1 MSISMKELAKKINVS
16 PSTVSR
22 VINGNKNVSP
32 ETYKLVMDAV
42 EKYNYIPNEAARNLK
57 SCQSSTVGILVSDLS
72 NSFYTSIIAGA
83 EAELKSHGY
92 SIILSN
98 YNEDYYQQIAYTKLM
113 LSRNVAGLIMS
124 PSGDS
129 RPYYDIFTG
138 TSVPIVYVD
147 TYPADRPDCDCVMI
161 DNSTAAYRLANHMI
175 DMYGDDIFI
184 LSTHEG
190 YSMTDGTHTSD
201 LRYNAIKQAFS
212 DRGLSVRSGFEY
224 TSEKS
229 SYSAGYEYIDRL
241 LRDGLRPRAILS
253 TSNNI
258 TYGAIA
264 AISDF
269 GLVVP
274 SDIAVACF
282 DATDPTGLVR
292 PRITSINQPSCKMGE
307 LAARLLLERIANP
320 DDHFSQK
327 VMVDPIFEIQESCGY
342 TEYLRRRDAY
352 K

>member
-1 MSISMKELAKKINVS
+1 MSISMKELAKKLNIS
-16 PSTVSR
+16 ASTVSR

-32 ETYKLVMDAV
+32 KTYRLVMDAV

-57 SCQSSTVGILVSDLS
+57 SCQSTTVGILVSDLS

-83 EAELKSHGY
+83 EAEFKSHGY

-98 YNEDYYQQIAYTKLM
+98 YNEDYYQQIEYTRLM

-129 RPYYDIFTG
+129 KPYYDKFTDA
-138 TSVPIVYVD
+138 SVPVVYID

-190 YSMTDGTHTSD
+190 YTITDGSHASD
-201 LRYNAIKQAFS
+201 LRYNAIKQAFA
-212 DRGLSVRSGFEY
+212 DRGLSVRSGYEY
-224 TSEKS
+224 TSDKS
-229 SYSAGYEYIDRL
+229 TYGAGYEYISRL
-241 LRDGLRPRAILS
+241 LRDGIRPRALLS

-264 AISDF
+264 AISDS
-269 GLVVP
+269 GLAVP

-282 DATDPTGLVR
+282 DAIDPTGLVR
-292 PRITSINQPSCKMGE
+292 PRITSINQPAFKMGE
-307 LAARLLLERIANP
+307 LAARLMLERIAHP

-327 VMVDPIFEIQESCGY
+327 VMVEPIFDIQESCGY
-342 TEYLRRRDAY
+342 SEFLRQKDA

>member
-1 MSISMKELAKKINVS
+1 MSVSMKDLAEKLNISV
-16 PSTVSR
+16 STVSR
-22 VINGNKNVSP
+22 VINGSKNVSP
-32 ETYKLVMDAV
+32 KMQRLVMDAV
-42 EKYNYIPNEAARNLK
+42 KEYNYIPNEAARNLK
-57 SCQSSTVGILVSDLS
+57 SCQSTTIGILVSDLS

-83 EAELKSHGY
+83 EAELVSHGY

-98 YNEDYYQQIAYTKLM
+98 YNEDYYRQIEYAKLM

-129 RPYYDIFTG
+129 KPYYDLFNDA
-138 TSVPIVYVD
+138 SVPIVYID
-147 TYPADRPDCDCVMI
+147 TYPVDRPDCNCIMI

-190 YSMTDGTHTSD
+190 YSITDGSHTSD

-229 SYSAGYEYIDRL
+229 SYTAGYEYILRL
-241 LRDGLRPRAILS
+241 LRDGLRPRALLS

-258 TYGAIA
+258 TYGAMA

-269 GLVVP
+269 GLTVP

-282 DATDPTGLVR
+282 DAADPTGLVR
-292 PRITSINQPSCKMGE
+292 PRITSINQPSQKMGE
-307 LAARLLLERIANP
+307 LAARLMLEKISHP
-320 DDHFSQK
+320 EDHFSQK
-327 VMVDPIFEIQESCGY
+327 VMVEPIFEIQESCGY
-342 TEYLRRRDAY
+342 SEYQRLNGR

>member
-1 MSISMKELAKKINVS
+1 MSISMKELAKKLNIS
-16 PSTVSR
+16 ASTVSR
-22 VINGNKNVSP
+22 AINGNKCVSP
-32 ETYKLVMDAV
+32 ETYRMVMEAV

-57 SCQSSTVGILVSDLS
+57 SCQSTTIGMLVSDLS

-83 EAELKSHGY
+83 EAELEAHGY
-92 SIILSN
+92 SIILCN
-98 YNEDYYQQIAYTKLM
+98 YNEDYYQQIEYTKLM

-129 RPYYDIFTG
+129 KAYYDKFSDASIPVVFF
-138 TSVPIVYVD
+138 D

-175 DMYGDDIFI
+175 DMYGDDIFV

-190 YSMTDGTHTSD
+190 YSITDGSHTSD

-212 DRGLSVRSGFEY
+212 DRGLSVRNGYEY

-229 SYSAGYEYIDRL
+229 SYTAGYEYISKL
-241 LRDGLRPRAILS
+241 LSDGLRPRALLS

-269 GLVVP
+269 GLTVP

-282 DATDPTGLVR
+282 DADDPTGLVR
-292 PRITSINQPSCKMGE
+292 PKITSINQPAKKMGE
-307 LAARLLLERIANP
+307 LAARLMLERIAHP

-327 VMVDPIFEIQESCGY
+327 VMVEPIFEIQESCGY
-342 TEYLRRRDAY
+342 SEYLRRNERI
-352 K
+352 